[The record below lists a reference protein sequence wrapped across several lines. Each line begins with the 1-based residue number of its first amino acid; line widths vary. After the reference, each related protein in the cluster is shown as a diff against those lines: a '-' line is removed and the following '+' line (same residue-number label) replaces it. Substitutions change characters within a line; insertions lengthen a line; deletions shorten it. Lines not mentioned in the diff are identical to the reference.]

1 MGLLLLLADSGYN
14 VRSQLFG
21 AGEAG
26 AWYDPSDL
34 SSMWQDAAGNTPVT
48 ATSDPVG
55 LILDKSR
62 SAPSMGANQIT
73 NGGFLEDADWTKGT
87 GWSIGSGVATK
98 AAGSAALLSQAQ
110 TMTAGRYY
118 IVTYTITRSAGTIT
132 PQFAGGSTVSG
143 TARSASGTYTDI
155 MTAVSG
161 NNTVQ
166 FSADAS
172 FAGTVDDISVKV
184 LSAGNHAYQVTSGQR
199 PSLSISS
206 GLSALS
212 FDGSDDSLIT
222 NAINFSAS
230 DKMTVIAGLRKS
242 SDAARGIICE
252 LSANAGSNV
261 GAFLMSGPDFTPA
274 TDRLAIYGR
283 GDGTIRSY
291 IETSASYAAPVT
303 AVMTL
308 TGDFSLSSS
317 EFVMRLNGTQVG
329 STTAGDSGVG
339 NFGNYQLFIGRRNQ
353 ASNPFNGLLY
363 QYIIRGAATTGSQ
376 LRGAEQLSGRK
387 AGLSI

>member
-1 MGLLLLLADSGYN
+1 
-14 VRSQLFG
+14 
-21 AGEAG
+21 
-26 AWYDPSDL
+26 
-34 SSMWQDAAGNTPVT
+34 
-48 ATSDPVG
+48 
-55 LILDKSR
+55 
-62 SAPSMGANQIT
+62 
-73 NGGFLEDADWTKGT
+73 
-87 GWSIGSGVATK
+87 
-98 AAGSAALLSQAQ
+98 
-110 TMTAGRYY
+110 
-118 IVTYTITRSAGTIT
+118 
-132 PQFAGGSTVSG
+132 
-143 TARSASGTYTDI
+143 

-172 FAGTVDDISVKV
+172 FAGTVDDVSVKV

-222 NAINFSAS
+222 
-230 DKMTVIAGLRKS
+230 
-242 SDAARGIICE
+242 IICE

-261 GAFLMSGPDFTPA
+261 GAFLISGPDFTPA
-274 TDRLAIYGR
+274 TDRFAIYGR

-308 TGDFSLSSS
+308 TGDLSLSSS

-376 LRGAEQLSGRK
+376 LRGAEQLSGRN